1 MTFVSATEARQ
12 QLDALIDQV
21 ETSHQPVQIAGS
33 HGNAVL
39 VSQDDWNASQE
50 TLHLL
55 QVPGMRESIQEGM
68 ATKLS
73 DLSDQLDW

>member
-1 MTFVSATEARQ
+1 MTFVSATEAGQ

-33 HGNAVL
+33 HSNAVL
-39 VSQDDWNASQE
+39 VSQDDWNAIQE
-50 TLHLL
+50 TLPLL

>member
-1 MTFVSATEARQ
+1 MTFVSATEAGQ

-33 HGNAVL
+33 HSNAVL
-39 VSQDDWNASQE
+39 VSQDDWNAIQE

>member
-39 VSQDDWNASQE
+39 VSQDDWNAIQE
-50 TLHLL
+50 TLL

>member
-1 MTFVSATEARQ
+1 LTFVSATEARQ

-33 HGNAVL
+33 HGSAVL
-39 VSQDDWNASQE
+39 VSQDDWNAIQE